1 MCRLLDD
8 QGQFYDQLLSEQE
21 ELMHHLPVHMARLQ
35 QLENQLK
42 QQQPSA
48 LSTESKDERLNQI
61 RRFIEEKLVGL
72 IDEDSIL
79 KFFGQKT
86 LPSNEK
92 ENQSTKTCVDVRDKA
107 DEIDVLF

>member
-1 MCRLLDD
+1 MRLFDLRRLVDD

-21 ELMHHLPVHMARLQ
+21 ELTHHLPVHMARLQ

-42 QQQPSA
+42 QQQPSVLPA
-48 LSTESKDERLNQI
+48 ESKDERLNQI
-61 RRFIEEKLVGL
+61 RRFIEEKLLGL

-86 LPSNEK
+86 MPSNEK
-92 ENQSTKTCVDVRDKA
+92 EMQSTKK
-107 DEIDVLF
+107 LFDA